1 MALEARAYESVTVET
16 HDRVAR
22 VTLIGAGEGKA
33 MGPAC
38 WSEPP
43 EQFAAGLFAGTKP
56 GAGR

>member
-33 MGPAC
+33 MGPAF

-43 EQFAAGLFAGTKP
+43 ERFAAGLFAGTKP
-56 GAGR
+56 RAGR